1 MVKLIHLPD
10 RFHTVATSWL
20 AALQN
25 PDQLKSISV
34 FFLESTCPKAK
45 FYPEN
50 FIPEKLTERRDNI

>member
-20 AALQN
+20 AALRN

-34 FFLESTCPKAK
+34 FFLEGKCPKAK
-45 FYPEN
+45 FCPEN
-50 FIPEKLTERRDNI
+50 FIPEKLTERRES